1 MALTILTKPA
11 TLILA
16 KQPVSFS
23 LHSSETETPL
33 RILGGVAGIGG
44 DSVQADASKNASFDL
59 SDYLKNLVTQ
69 KGKTGSQ
76 PQAYSEVPKTISFLF
91 YEMVGYP
98 LENRP
103 PLELGKFLLLDAY
116 IPKTIRKYFY
126 FHYAN
131 LLSYLAASKACL
143 TWWPVDE
150 EKRVLPSQM
159 ECLNYLQVFSQTPIN
174 ITIDLTLVFTDGT
187 QSNRGEI
194 FTVHNVP
201 YLKLVYFPTGYSQLG
216 IEALAAQYPDKS
228 LSGYFVSINY
238 GPPNHSEPISGAY
251 RYSVDFSYY
260 EKPRILVFT
269 NPFGLYEYLL
279 CTGTSQQDN
288 TIKYESAVTDGKSI
302 PDKLNWKTTKSDVVK
317 TNTGFLKAKQVLWLS
332 DLLESTETFELIDG
346 AMHPIVFKDV
356 ELPVVHTGDFIYSA
370 ELEYEYAYQEY
381 TEQA

>member
-16 KQPVSFS
+16 KQPVFFS

-33 RILGGVAGIGG
+33 RIIGSISGIGG
-44 DSVQADASKNASFDL
+44 DSVQADASKNASFDF

-76 PQAYSEVPKTISFLF
+76 PQAYSEVPKTVPFLF
-91 YEMVGYP
+91 AEMVGNP
-98 LENRP
+98 PENRP
-103 PLELGKFLLLDAY
+103 PLELESFLLLDGY
-116 IPKTIRKYFY
+116 IPKSIRKHFY

-131 LLSYLAASKACL
+131 VLAYLKESKACL

-150 EKRVLPSQM
+150 EKKVLPSQM
-159 ECLNYLQVFSQTPIN
+159 ECLNYLQVFSLNPID
-174 ITIDLTLVFTDGT
+174 ITLNLSLVFRDGT
-187 QSNRGEI
+187 QSNRGAV
-194 FTVHNVP
+194 FTAPNVP
-201 YLKLVYFPTGYSQLG
+201 YLKMVYFPTGYSQLG
-216 IEALAAQYPDKS
+216 IEALAAQYPEKV
-228 LSGYFVSINY
+228 LSGYIVSINY
-238 GPPNHSEPISGAY
+238 GPPNHSEPISGYY

-279 CTGTSQQDN
+279 CTGANQQDN
-288 TIKYESAVTDGKSI
+288 TIKYETAVTNGSYV
-302 PDKLNWKTTKSDVVK
+302 PDKLNWKTTRSDIVK
-317 TNTGFLKAKQVLWLS
+317 TNTGFLKAKQILWLA

-356 ELPVVHTGDFIYSA
+356 ELPVVHTGDFIYCA
-370 ELEYEYAYQEY
+370 ELEYEYAYNEY
-381 TEQA
+381 VEQA